1 MRYLVAFAAILAT
14 TMCTMPQ
21 SPAGSG
27 GSAAQEATI
36 VTFRLVKKGA
46 YGAGA
51 RASPGASRGAR
62 AAMARDEGSYRAL
75 WQQHVGGDDAPP
87 VDFSHETAVFLS
99 LGQRPTGG
107 YGITPISTAIEGTT
121 IVVDAT
127 IDSPPAGSVVTM
139 AFSAP
144 FAVIAVNTAT
154 ASSLRWMD
162 RGREVPLSEGSQA
175 QER

>member
-1 MRYLVAFAAILAT
+1 MRSFIALAAIAAAT
-14 TMCTMPQ
+14 CATPQ
-21 SPAGSG
+21 PPAV
-27 GSAAQEATI
+27 SAAPAAKEAKA
-36 VTFRLVKKGA
+36 VTFRLVQRGS

-51 RASPGASRGAR
+51 SARPGTSRGAR

-75 WQQHVGGDDAPP
+75 WQQYAGGGEPP
-87 VDFSHETAVFLS
+87 AVDFSRETSVFLS

-107 YGITPISTAIEGTT
+107 YSITPNSVAVEGTT

-127 IDSPPAGSVVTM
+127 ISTPSPGSVVTM
-139 AFSAP
+139 AFSSP
-144 FAVIAVNTAT
+144 FAVIAVSITS

-162 RGREVPLSEGSQA
+162 GGHEVMLGESPQA